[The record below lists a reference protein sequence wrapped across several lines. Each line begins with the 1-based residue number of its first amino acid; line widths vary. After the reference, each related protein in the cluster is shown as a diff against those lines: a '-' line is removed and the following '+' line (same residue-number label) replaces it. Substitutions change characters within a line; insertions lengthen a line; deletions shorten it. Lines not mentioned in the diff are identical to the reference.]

1 VAAEVVNV
9 DAFSAHADAGELIH
23 WMRDIRIPPGK
34 LFLTHGEPSASS
46 ALKDRIKSELGW
58 NSEVAEDMQEVLL

>member
-1 VAAEVVNV
+1 MSFMLINRLAE
-9 DAFSAHADAGELIH
+9 SP
-23 WMRDIRIPPGK
+23 IRIPPGK